1 MQRELEL
8 SLDRHTHLLVEKCIN
23 GDAASYRLLY
33 EQYARAM
40 YNTALR
46 IVNNTTDAEDIL
58 QEAFTDAFQTLSRF
72 RNQSSFGAWLK
83 KIVIHKSINAV
94 KRGRKKWL
102 EVDLESIEGYVLRD
116 EPEPDESDIL
126 YRVDRVRQAISQ
138 LPDGYR
144 TVISLHLLEDYS
156 QDDIASVLGISPVTV
171 RTQYMR
177 AKKKLLELLRKSSIL

>member
-1 MQRELEL
+1 MQRELEV
-8 SLDRHTHLLVEKCIN
+8 SLDRNTHLLVERCIK
-23 GDAASYRLLY
+23 GDAAGYRLLY
-33 EQYARAM
+33 EQYAHAM

-46 IVNNTTDAEDIL
+46 IVNNATDAEDIL

-126 YRVDRVRQAISQ
+126 FRVDRVRQAISQ

-156 QDDIASVLGISPVTV
+156 QEEIAAVLGISPVTV
-171 RTQYMR
+171 RTQYLR
-177 AKKKLLELLRKSSIL
+177 AKKKLLELIRKSSLL

>member
-1 MQRELEL
+1 MQSELEL
-8 SLDRHTHLLVEKCIN
+8 SLDRNTHQLVERCIK
-23 GDAASYRLLY
+23 GDTAGYRLLY

-83 KIVIHKSINAV
+83 KIVVHKSINAV
-94 KRGRKKWL
+94 KRGRKKWM
-102 EVDLESIEGYVLRD
+102 EVDLASIEGYVLRD

-126 YRVDRVRQAISQ
+126 YRVDQVRQAISQ

-156 QDDIASVLGISPVTV
+156 QEEIASVLGISPVTV
-171 RTQYMR
+171 RTQYLR
-177 AKKKLLELLRKSSIL
+177 AKKKLLEFMRKSSSL